1 MQPYVYEPLPTAQRI
16 RLLKLHH
23 EDSKGLVRDG
33 PIRCS
38 LRIVS
43 LAECQ
48 TYSTL
53 SYTWGD
59 TRFTRV
65 IECDGKEVEIT
76 NNSFQ
81 FLQEICRSEYRD
93 NELWIDAICI
103 NQSCLNERAHQVR
116 LMRSIY
122 SKATMTFVYLGEPK
136 EQGDLALKLA
146 KQIIEMTTKFKPS
159 LITKYNLEEYG
170 LPPIESPGWKALYD
184 LSSQP
189 VV

>member
-1 MQPYVYEPLPTAQRI
+1 MQPYIYEPLPTAQSI

-23 EDSKGLVRDG
+23 EDSKSPVRDR

-48 TYSTL
+48 TYSSI
-53 SYTWGD
+53 SYTWGG

-65 IECDGKEVEIT
+65 IECDGKEIEIT
-76 NNSFQ
+76 ANSFHA
-81 FLQEICRSEYRD
+81 LQEICRSEHRD

-116 LMRSIY
+116 LLRSIY
-122 SKATMTFVYLGEPK
+122 
-136 EQGDLALKLA
+136 
-146 KQIIEMTTKFKPS
+146 
-159 LITKYNLEEYG
+159 
-170 LPPIESPGWKALYD
+170 
-184 LSSQP
+184 
-189 VV
+189 